1 MAKVNLLPWRSERRK
16 VRQKEFLLLLGV
28 TAAVALAVGVAGSV
42 YFSYQIDGQTARNAY
57 LNDQISQLEAK
68 LTEIKDLQSRKD
80 KLMRRKEAIEGLQ
93 TDRSR
98 MVHLFDELVRTI
110 PEGVRLTSIKQNG
123 DKLTLDGQTQSNARV
138 SAYMRNI
145 EASGWMTNPDLSVI
159 EVKGDDKTLPYTFDL
174 TLTLTKPG
182 QVLGPDGK
190 PVLGPDGK
198 PLMAPTTVPAA
209 SSATSP
215 APTSPGGSAPAS
227 AAPVPATVPAKTE
240 PTPAPTAGSKGG
252 ATP

>member
-16 VRQKEFLLLLGV
+16 VRQKEFFLLLGIS
-28 TAAVALAVGVAGSV
+28 AAVAFALGVAGSV
-42 YFSYQIDGQTARNAY
+42 YFSYQIDGQTNRNAY

-68 LTEIKDLQSRKD
+68 LTEIKDLQSRKA
-80 KLMRRKEAIEGLQ
+80 KLMRRKDAIEELQ

-198 PLMAPTTVPAA
+198 PLIAPMAAPAA
-209 SSATSP
+209 STTSP

-227 AAPVPATVPAKTE
+227 AAPAPATVPAKTE
-240 PTPAPTAGSKGG
+240 PTPAPAAGSKGG